1 MDMLASKMGENLKL
15 LEMVVRAYTT
25 NEETAKCDSL
35 VIKISVFNINLFNW
49 GLYNI
54 VLVLPYINRNLPRGC
69 DLVPPPLLHSSRVQD
84 PPS

>member
-1 MDMLASKMGENLKL
+1 MRSSVDMLASKMGENLKL

-54 VLVLPYINRNLPRGC
+54 VLVLPYIDMNLPRVYMC
-69 DLVPPPLLHSSRVQD
+69 SP
-84 PPS
+84 